1 MNVVQPIGRRAWLVW
16 GVGVVAYTV
25 GVLQR
30 TSLGVAG
37 LDVVARFHVSA
48 GILATFAVIQ
58 LLVYAAM
65 QVPVGIL
72 VDRFGARVMVVG
84 GAALMA
90 LGQLSLALAHS
101 VGAALVARVLVG
113 AGDAMTFISVLRLV
127 TSWFPSRRVPLVT
140 QLTGLLGQFG
150 QILSAIPLVALLHGP
165 GWTPAFLSAAA
176 MSVLAG
182 VLALALVR
190 DSPDGKRSREDAPTW
205 HQVRRDLAKAWRHP
219 GTRLGLWTHFT
230 TPFSGTVFAMLW
242 GYPFLISGEGL
253 SRQEASA
260 LFTLFVVAAMTAGP
274 VIGELVARHPLRRSW
289 LVLTII
295 GAVIALWTVVLALPD
310 AAPLWLLV
318 LLVLALAVSGPG
330 SMISFDY
337 ARTFNPPHRI
347 GTASGIVNVGGF
359 VAALVAILLVGVVMN
374 VSGHGS
380 TYTLNSFRLAFL
392 VQYPIWAIGV
402 AGFLRSRHTV
412 RARLAK
418 EGVTIPPIR
427 DAIRR
432 NREQRRSSSGTEGE

>member
-1 MNVVQPIGRRAWLVW
+1 
-16 GVGVVAYTV
+16 
-25 GVLQR
+25 
-30 TSLGVAG
+30 
-37 LDVVARFHVSA
+37 
-48 GILATFAVIQ
+48 
-58 LLVYAAM
+58 
-65 QVPVGIL
+65 
-72 VDRFGARVMVVG
+72 
-84 GAALMA
+84 
-90 LGQLSLALAHS
+90 
-101 VGAALVARVLVG
+101 
-113 AGDAMTFISVLRLV
+113 
-127 TSWFPSRRVPLVT
+127 
-140 QLTGLLGQFG
+140 
-150 QILSAIPLVALLHGP
+150 
-165 GWTPAFLSAAA
+165 

-190 DSPDGKRSREDAPTW
+190 DSPDGKRSQEDAPTW
-205 HQVRRDLAKAWRHP
+205 HQVRRDLATAWRHP

-253 SRQEASA
+253 SRKEASG

-274 VIGELVARHPLRRSW
+274 IIGELVARHPLRRSW

-295 GAVIALWTVVLALPD
+295 GAVVALWTAVLALPH

-359 VAALVAILLVGVVMN
+359 VAALVVILLVGVVMN

-380 TYTLNSFRLAFL
+380 NYTLNSFRLAFL

-402 AGFLRSRHTV
+402 AGFLRSRHIV

-418 EGVTIPPIR
+418 EGVTVPPLR

>member
-1 MNVVQPIGRRAWLVW
+1 
-16 GVGVVAYTV
+16 
-25 GVLQR
+25 
-30 TSLGVAG
+30 
-37 LDVVARFHVSA
+37 
-48 GILATFAVIQ
+48 
-58 LLVYAAM
+58 
-65 QVPVGIL
+65 
-72 VDRFGARVMVVG
+72 
-84 GAALMA
+84 
-90 LGQLSLALAHS
+90 
-101 VGAALVARVLVG
+101 
-113 AGDAMTFISVLRLV
+113 
-127 TSWFPSRRVPLVT
+127 
-140 QLTGLLGQFG
+140 
-150 QILSAIPLVALLHGP
+150 
-165 GWTPAFLSAAA
+165 

-190 DSPDGKRSREDAPTW
+190 DSPDGKRSQEDAPTW
-205 HQVRRDLAKAWRHP
+205 HQVRRDLATAWRHP

-253 SRQEASA
+253 SRKEASG

-274 VIGELVARHPLRRSW
+274 IIGELVARHPLRRSW

-295 GAVIALWTVVLALPD
+295 GAVVALWTAVLALPH

-359 VAALVAILLVGVVMN
+359 VAALVVILLVGVVMN

-380 TYTLNSFRLAFL
+380 NYTLNSILGAIPDMGDRRCRLPALPTYRPGPARERRGHRSATAGRNSPQSRTTTL
-392 VQYPIWAIGV
+392 VERHGRRV
-402 AGFLRSRHTV
+402 AATLSPTS
-412 RARLAK
+412 A
-418 EGVTIPPIR
+418 
-427 DAIRR
+427 
-432 NREQRRSSSGTEGE
+432 